1 MGNKMIRAGLVLLA
15 VGVSGGLTTG
25 CVVAAAG
32 AGAAAG
38 IHVTS
43 QGAEAEL
50 QSNINGSRGR
60 VRAAFRRMGIELTDE
75 SMQDSGNKRELKGSV
90 DELDITVSL
99 ETRDRGTHVA
109 VTAKRNLA
117 QWDQDYAERLLS
129 EIVGG

>member
-1 MGNKMIRAGLVLLA
+1 MKGMIRGSVALLIA
-15 VGVSGGLTTG
+15 GLTTG

-43 QGAEAEL
+43 QGAEAEV
-50 QSNINGSRGR
+50 QSNINGTTGR
-60 VRAAFRRMGIELTDE
+60 VRAALRRMDIDITGE
-75 SMQDSGNKRELKGSV
+75 SMEDSGDKREFRGSV

-99 ETRDRGTHVA
+99 EARDHGTHLE
-109 VTAKRNLA
+109 VTARRNLA
-117 QWDQDYAERLLS
+117 QWDQEYAERLLA